1 MTVADGY
8 VQNGSSNMALNSRAG
23 YHIHTKGGKIMKKII
38 MLAVAMLALSAG
50 CTREPVDE
58 YAMITFMIG
67 DVTKNNAAV
76 QIGDVIKEKDVIQTG
91 TESFCDVRIGQSLI
105 RVKQKTK
112 VVLATLIRQGGLEN
126 TAVDLAAG
134 KMLCKPKKL
143 IKSESFMVKTPTAV
157 AGVRGTQFT
166 VEADSNGTSRIKV
179 FEGTVK
185 VAKRVKEFEASMP
198 LVLSLASDVN
208 KEEKVIITKQ
218 DVEQTEKIVRN
229 IMKSESLKGSDAATE
244 TVIKKAGRDVA
255 VSKKNIEK
263 FAVKDFEKDN
273 REIIDIKEKPAQ
285 VIREIGKVIEE
296 EKEEPLPNGRLLI
309 TSFEVYFIKNGKVE
323 WQGTVVQEPV
333 KQGDRIY
340 IASGEYVFCASVDGP
355 VIWRKQIA
363 NEGKLQIRE
372 SSLVVSAKGQE
383 TRLDLKTGAKL

>member
-1 MTVADGY
+1 
-8 VQNGSSNMALNSRAG
+8 
-23 YHIHTKGGKIMKKII
+23 MKKTIL
-38 MLAVAMLALSAG
+38 LAILMLALSSG

-67 DVTKNNAAV
+67 DVTKNSAAV

-91 TESFCDVRIGQSLI
+91 TESFCDVKIGQSLI

-112 VVLATLIRQGGLEN
+112 VVLATLIRQGGIES
-126 TAVDLAAG
+126 TSFDLDSG

-143 IKSESFMVKTPTAV
+143 LKSESFMVKTPTAV

-166 VEADSNGTSRIKV
+166 IETDTNGTSRIKV
-179 FEGTVK
+179 FEGSVK
-185 VAKRVKEFEASMP
+185 VAKRVKQLEENIP

-208 KEEKVIITKQ
+208 KEEKVVITKQ
-218 DVEQTEKIVRN
+218 DVEKTEKIVN
-229 IMKSESLKGSDAATE
+229 KIMKSESAKGGNAVIE
-244 TVIKKAGRDVA
+244 TVIKKTGRDVA
-255 VSKKNIEK
+255 VSKKNIQK

-273 REIIDIKEKPAQ
+273 REIIEIKEKPAE
-285 VIREIGKVIEE
+285 VIREIGKVIDE
-296 EKEEPLPNGRLLI
+296 EKEEPLPNGRLLV
-309 TSFEVYFIKNGKVE
+309 TSFEVYFIKNGKIE

-333 KQGDRIY
+333 KQSDRLY

-372 SSLVVSAKGQE
+372 NSLVISANGQE
-383 TRLDLKTGAKL
+383 TRLDLKTGAKM